1 MSDASPAHS
10 IIETLIDKNPDAV
23 IIVGFNDCLMGTIT
37 KCGQNTVALYSTNMI
52 IDNLMGRGLDE
63 DDSWNH
69 YYHNIEMADLGPNG
83 PMMLNIDFD
92 E

>member
-1 MSDASPAHS
+1 
-10 IIETLIDKNPDAV
+10 
-23 IIVGFNDCLMGTIT
+23 
-37 KCGQNTVALYSTNMI
+37 MI
-52 IDNLMGRGLDE
+52 IDNLMERGLDE